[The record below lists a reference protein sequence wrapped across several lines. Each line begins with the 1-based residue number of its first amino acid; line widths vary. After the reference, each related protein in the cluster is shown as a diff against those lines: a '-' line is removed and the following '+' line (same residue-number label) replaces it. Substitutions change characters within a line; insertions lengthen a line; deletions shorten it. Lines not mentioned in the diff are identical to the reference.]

1 MRGAGRTP
9 VAHVAGLARLAG
21 RWLPVWAG
29 LFVVALAAVPLA
41 AQQPTSAQQNAI
53 RQNCRSDF
61 QAHCSGVPAG
71 GSAAM
76 GCLREN
82 AAIVSVPCQK
92 ALSAIGASS
101 GTASSG
107 GQSPSGQAAPPPL
120 SPRQRAHM
128 LHQACRTD
136 FQNDCH
142 GVQPGGGRAVEC
154 LMAHSDTLSAG
165 CQKALASMRH

>member
-1 MRGAGRTP
+1 MARSAGR
-9 VAHVAGLARLAG
+9 R
-21 RWLPVWAG
+21 LPVWAG
-29 LFVVALAAVPLA
+29 LFFVALMVPLA

-76 GCLREN
+76 RCLQEN
-82 AAIVSVPCQK
+82 ATAVSAPCQK
-92 ALSAIGASS
+92 ALSAIGVSG
-101 GTASSG
+101 GTAPPG
-107 GQSPSGQAAPPPL
+107 GPSPSPSTQATPPPL
-120 SPRQRAHM
+120 SPRQRAHI
-128 LHQACRTD
+128 LRQACRTD

-154 LMAHSDTLSAG
+154 LMAHSDTLSPG
-165 CQKALASMRH
+165 CQKALSSTRH